1 MEAGQKKV
9 IVSLTSF
16 PAAIPLAVQAIQSI
30 LDGSVKPD
38 KVILYLTASQ
48 FPEGKIPQELSD
60 LRDKNPLFEV
70 RFYEENIRSYTKL
83 VPALKDFPCDIIV
96 TVDDDILYHKNLL
109 RRLLSF
115 HKKYPDAII
124 GHRCRNLALNA
135 PYSAWKRY
143 KWHRFIL
150 RSLRPKFTDVQTGVG
165 GVLYPPNSLKAE
177 MLDSKIFMDL
187 APTVDDIW
195 FWAAAVANGTKIK
208 QIPFG
213 FYDPHGLEKPRGMS
227 LADINIHDGVDV
239 NRAVLEKI
247 FEKYPLIKQRV
258 ENEKTAFFKF

>member
-1 MEAGQKKV
+1 MEATQKKV

-16 PAAIPLAVQAIQSI
+16 PAAIPFAVQAIQSI
-30 LDGSVKPD
+30 LNGSIKPD
-38 KVILYLTASQ
+38 KVVLYLTASQ
-48 FPEGKIPQELSD
+48 FPGDKIPHELSD
-60 LRDKNPLFEV
+60 LRDKNSLFEV

-83 VPALKDFPCDIIV
+83 IPALKDFPRDIIV
-96 TVDDDILYHKNLL
+96 TVDDDVLYHKNLL
-109 RRLLSF
+109 LRLLSF
-115 HKKYPDAII
+115 HKKYPNAII
-124 GHRCRNLALNA
+124 GHRCRNLVLNA

-177 MLDSKIFMDL
+177 MFDSKIFMDI

-213 FYDPHGLEKPRGMS
+213 FYDPLGLEKPEGMN
-227 LADINIHDGVDV
+227 LVDINIKAGVDV

-247 FEKYPLIKQRV
+247 LEKYPIIKQRV
-258 ENEKTAFFKF
+258 ENEKKALFRF